1 MTIKK
6 KSSSGLQVFLW
17 IFAIVLAVGGFAA
30 FKFGLPMFLD
40 KRADQE
46 LLKTPANRQIARWEP
61 EAYAQMKHEMLAS
74 MQRGDPP
81 AVAQGHVRKIVEKV
95 ANKYMKTA
103 DDSALID
110 YIKVTVDEI
119 RQVADK
125 DSNAAFDM
133 LFKTNSNIDTSGY
146 IDTATQQHDLD
157 ALAAVIRSG
166 VAKEASPQDDQRA
179 MQLLRGVVVSMRN
192 DYGEQGVLALSPAR
206 SSDKAK
212 SVQLA
217 LEFYKRLLSLRS
229 DQAAKV
235 LRLVLSKAG

>member
-1 MTIKK
+1 MIKK
-6 KSSSGLQVFLW
+6 KSSSGLQVLLW
-17 IFAIVLAVGGFAA
+17 IFAIVIAAGGFAV
-30 FKFGLPMFLD
+30 FKFGLPMFID
-40 KRADQE
+40 KQADKE
-46 LLKTPANRQIARWEP
+46 LLKAPVNRQIARWEP
-61 EAYAQMKHEMLAS
+61 DAYAQMKREMIAS

-81 AVAQGHVRKIVEKV
+81 AVAQSHVRKIVEKV

-103 DDSALID
+103 DDIALID

-119 RQVADK
+119 RQVNDR
-125 DSNAAFDM
+125 DSSAAFDM
-133 LFKTNSNIDTSGY
+133 LFNIDSTVGTSAY
-146 IDTATQQHDLD
+146 IDKATQQRDLD
-157 ALAAVIRSG
+157 ALAEVIRSG

-179 MQLLRGVVVSMRN
+179 MQLLRGVMTSMRN
-192 DYGEQGVLALSPAR
+192 DYGEQGVLALSPAH